1 MDCAH
6 VKGLLRVCERRGSL
20 EISSGFSKRVFF
32 SAMCGECVYRKTALE
47 RSVNMSFERVNV
59 FWGGDEVSFLYTRF

>member
-1 MDCAH
+1 MYVSVGDH
-6 VKGLLRVCERRGSL
+6 LKFPV
-20 EISSGFSKRVFF
+20 VFRNEF
-32 SAMCGECVYRKTALE
+32 FFAMCGECVYRKTALE